1 MNERNSIDQAFIRK
15 LTEII
20 YTNLENENFGVDEL
34 AQASRMNRS
43 TIFQRL
49 QSIKGKSTTQFIRE
63 VRLLKAMEILKH
75 ELLTA
80 SEVAYRV
87 GFGSPAYFN
96 TCFHEYFGYPP
107 GEIKKK
113 GLTETDQDND
123 IDIIDDYIKAEKPL
137 SSRLIH
143 VIPVSG
149 KTKTMV
155 MIFLA
160 LLTLFSLIYFLNL
173 FNLKES
179 HIIEVPGIKKY
190 HKSIAVLPFKNL
202 TKNSDNQYFADGIM
216 EDILNQ
222 LFRIKN
228 LRVIS
233 RTSSEQFRDGGFS
246 TREIARKLRTNY
258 LLEGSVRRQE
268 TKVRIS
274 VQLIDA
280 RLDKHIWSAN
290 FDRELTNIVEVQN
303 EIAIRVATEL
313 HAAISK
319 LEFEQIG
326 IIPTNNPQAY
336 DNFLRGRF
344 LLNKAN
350 SEQRVDINKEGLM
363 ASLKYFEKAIQ
374 GDPDFA
380 LAYAALAN
388 AWFNLSA
395 WGWMKPY
402 NTGIEKA
409 KELSEKA
416 LKIDPKCAEAHAVK
430 GAYLIWPERKFEEG
444 KKELQ
449 LSLRLNPN
457 YSFAHQ
463 AYAQLLMITGPIE
476 EARVQMDRVAELEP
490 YFWVVQNLNAWIF
503 YFEGKH
509 KEALE
514 ACRIARDLKPD
525 YIFNNWLSF
534 LNYAKLGEGENAV
547 TELQIIAHRYTEASQ
562 FPDEI
567 IRAYESNGING
578 LFRWL
583 IDININKPIPAS
595 GMNGHP
601 FYIAWW
607 CAIIGEKEKS
617 IYWLQKNMETPG
629 RLYTYFNLIALNP
642 DFDILRNDSR
652 FLSIIDKIGLTP
664 YNTRKPK

>member
-1 MNERNSIDQAFIRK
+1 MLNCKKKKKSWNHWFSAFFCIFSLLNSDNMNERNSIDQAFIRK

-143 VIPVSG
+143 VIPVRG

-190 HKSIAVLPFKNL
+190 DKSIAVLPFKNL

-380 LAYAALAN
+380 LAYAAL
-388 AWFNLSA
+388 
-395 WGWMKPY
+395 
-402 NTGIEKA
+402 
-409 KELSEKA
+409 
-416 LKIDPKCAEAHAVK
+416 
-430 GAYLIWPERKFEEG
+430 G
-444 KKELQ
+444 K
-449 LSLRLNPN
+449 R
-457 YSFAHQ
+457 
-463 AYAQLLMITGPIE
+463 M
-476 EARVQMDRVAELEP
+476 V
-490 YFWVVQNLNAWIF
+490 
-503 YFEGKH
+503 
-509 KEALE
+509 
-514 ACRIARDLKPD
+514 
-525 YIFNNWLSF
+525 
-534 LNYAKLGEGENAV
+534 
-547 TELQIIAHRYTEASQ
+547 
-562 FPDEI
+562 
-567 IRAYESNGING
+567 
-578 LFRWL
+578 
-583 IDININKPIPAS
+583 
-595 GMNGHP
+595 
-601 FYIAWW
+601 
-607 CAIIGEKEKS
+607 
-617 IYWLQKNMETPG
+617 
-629 RLYTYFNLIALNP
+629 
-642 DFDILRNDSR
+642 
-652 FLSIIDKIGLTP
+652 
-664 YNTRKPK
+664 